1 MRLALARIGRI
12 LTAPFRWVT
21 APLRAFRRFLDYEP
35 EDSSAGDALAKTF
48 EHPSVLLEHVEAL
61 RGHLLRSLAAMA
73 VTSAIGFAFAGRILD
88 WLSKPIGGISKLQA
102 IEVTESIGAFMRV
115 SLLTGFALAF
125 PYLCFELFAFV
136 NPGLRRRERVL
147 ALMAIPMA
155 FVLFLLGAAF
165 AYFIMLPA
173 ALPFLLNFMGI
184 HTVPRPSNYITFVTS
199 LIFWIGIAFQFPLI
213 IYALAGVGLVNAR
226 TLLRGWRFA
235 VVGIAIVAAAVTPT
249 VDPINM
255 SLVMV
260 PMIVLYFLSI
270 GLAAIAQRGRKPKP
284 AEARPSPRP
293 QSSA

>member
-1 MRLALARIGRI
+1 MRATLSRVGYI
-12 LTAPFRWVT
+12 LTAPYRWIT
-21 APLRAFRRFLDYEP
+21 APFRAFRRFMNFEP
-35 EDSSAGDALAKTF
+35 EDSSAGDAIAKSF
-48 EHPSVLLEHVEAL
+48 EHPSVLLEHIEAL
-61 RGHLLRSLAAMA
+61 RGHLLRSLLAMV
-73 VTSAIGFAFAGRILD
+73 VTSAIGFLYAGRILD
-88 WLSKPIGGISKLQA
+88 WLSKPIGGISALQA

-136 NPGLRRRERVL
+136 NPGLRPRER
-147 ALMAIPMA
+147 ALVMMAIPMS
-155 FVLFLLGAAF
+155 FGLFLLGAAF

-173 ALPFLLNFMGI
+173 ALPFLLNFLGI

-213 IYALAGVGLVNAR
+213 IYALAAIGFVRAR

-255 SLVMV
+255 TLVML

-270 GLAAIAQRGRKPKP
+270 GMAAIAQRGREPGAK
-284 AEARPSPRP
+284 ARPP
-293 QSSA
+293 SSA